1 MESDHRSNP
10 KAPHKTLTTT
20 TTTTTT
26 KREILNHLDN
36 PEL

>member
-10 KAPHKTLTTT
+10 KAPHTTLT